1 MAQSAVILSKNAP
14 KFYGGN
20 KEIWAYQGPEV
31 ILDGPYETGK
41 TFAALSKLHALLSK
55 YPNCNALMARKTRK
69 SMLGSAVV
77 TYENKVL
84 PYKPTES
91 TPIHKYGGER
101 PEFYIYPNGS
111 KLTVGGLD
119 DPDKYLSAEY
129 DYIYIPQAEE
139 ISLNDWEKLC
149 GRATGRA
156 ANAPYP
162 QVIGDVNPGPPNHW
176 ILQRQGIN
184 RIRTTHKDNPTLFD
198 HETNDWTERGKTTIA
213 RLSSLTGLRYKRGF
227 LGLWAGAEGVIY
239 EFDDSVHV
247 VEPFPIPASWTRYRS
262 IDFGYTNPFV
272 CQWWAVDP
280 DGRMYM
286 YRELYMSQRTVR
298 EHADAINR
306 LTGAERI
313 RETVADHDAEDRATL
328 REHGIDTVAADKRVQ
343 VGIEKAQDRLRIAKD
358 GKPRLMIFR
367 DCLAEVDQS
376 LKEAFKPVSIIDEFG
391 SYIWEP
397 GQDGKPNKEQPQ
409 KLYDH
414 SLDAARYM
422 VMRID
427 AQSTV
432 AVSSGRTVS
441 RKQMAGM
448 FS

>member
-1 MAQSAVILSKNAP
+1 MTAVILSKNAP
-14 KFYGGN
+14 SFYGG
-20 KEIWAYQGPEV
+20 IRDLWAYKGPEL
-31 ILDGPYETGK
+31 ILEGPYETGK
-41 TFAALSKLHALLSK
+41 TFATVSKLHALLSK
-55 YPNCNALMARKTRK
+55 YPNCNALMVRKTRK
-69 SMLGSAVV
+69 SLLGSAVV
-77 TYENKVL
+77 TYEKKVL
-84 PYKPTES
+84 PAPPDENS
-91 TPIHKYGGER
+91 PIRKYGGER

-111 KLTVGGLD
+111 RLTVGGLD
-119 DPDKYLSAEY
+119 VADKYLSAEY
-129 DYIYIPQAEE
+129 DYIYVNQAEE
-139 ISLNDWEKLC
+139 ISLDEWEKLC

-156 ANAPYP
+156 GNAPYP
-162 QVIGDVNPGPPNHW
+162 QVLADCNPGSPNHW
-176 ILQRQGIN
+176 ILQRQTLK
-184 RIRTTHKDNPTLFD
+184 RIKTTHKDNPTLFN
-198 HETNDWTERGKTTIA
+198 HEKGQYTDRGNVTVE

-272 CQWWAVDP
+272 CQWWAIDP

-298 EHADAINR
+298 EHANAINR

-343 VGIEKAQDRLRIAKD
+343 VGIEKVQDRLRIAKD
-358 GKPRLMIFR
+358 GKPRMMFFR
-367 DCLAEVDQS
+367 DALVEVDES
-376 LKEAFKPVSIIDEFG
+376 LKEMFHPICTIDEFG

-397 GQDGKPNKEQPQ
+397 SKDYKPNKEHPL
-409 KLYDH
+409 KLHDH
-414 SLDAARYM
+414 GMDPTRYIT
-422 VMRID
+422 MRID

-448 FS
+448 FN